1 MIPESGKTESIW
13 MGTFNVP
20 AFYALDSDSSCDV
33 CIAGAGITGLT
44 CAYMLLKSGKSVIIA
59 DDGNIGGGESSRT
72 TAHITSV
79 IDNRYYNIEKLHGER
94 ASLLAAES
102 QKAGIDLIERIISE
116 NNIECDFT
124 RLNGYL
130 VFKPGERAGVLEM
143 EYEAAARA
151 GIDVK
156 MAPSPPYS
164 ALGDYPCLE
173 FPGQAEFHMLKYLVG
188 LARAVISMGGRIYTK
203 THIKKI
209 TDGQPPIAE
218 TQNKIKITAKDII
231 IATNSPVSDYL
242 AIHTKQAAYRT
253 YVIGVRIPKDSVPH
267 ALYWD
272 NENPYH
278 YIRIYKQQ
286 KNDILIVG
294 GEDHKTGQEEYTDQH
309 FENLIKWTAQ
319 RFPMAEHVEYK
330 WSGQVLEPFDGL
342 SFIGKD
348 PENPEHVYIA
358 TGDSGMGITHA
369 SYAAILL
376 DDMINGRDNK
386 WADLYDPKRITLK
399 AAPEFIKEG
408 FNTAIQYID
417 IITPPEYANEQEVP
431 EGTGAILNLGKDKT
445 AVFKD
450 KDGKVYKFSALCP
463 HLKCVV
469 EWNKTENTWDCP
481 CHGSRFEATGKV
493 INGPALANLKPII

>member
-1 MIPESGKTESIW
+1 MKPESGKTESIW

-20 AFYALDSDSSCDV
+20 SFTELKSDESCDL
-33 CIAGAGITGLT
+33 CIIGAGITGLT
-44 CAYMLLKSGKSVIIA
+44 SAYMLLKSGKSVIIV

-72 TAHITSV
+72 TAHITNV
-79 IDNRYYNIEKLHGER
+79 IDDRYYIIERLHGEETAR
-94 ASLLAAES
+94 LAAES
-102 QKAGIDLIERIISE
+102 QTAGIDLIEKIINE

-124 RLNGYL
+124 RLSGYL
-130 VFKPGERAGVLEM
+130 IFKPEEKAGVLEL
-143 EYEAAARA
+143 EFDACKRA
-151 GIDVK
+151 GINVK
-156 MAPSPPYS
+156 IASAPPY
-164 ALGDYPCLE
+164 AKFGDYPCLE
-173 FPGQAEFHMLKYLVG
+173 FPNQAEFHMLKYLDG
-188 LARAVISMGGRIYTK
+188 LARAITSMGGKIYTQ

-209 TDGQPPIAE
+209 TGGSPAIAE
-218 TQNKIKITAKDII
+218 TKEKLKISARDII
-231 IATNSPVSDYL
+231 VATNSPVSDYV

-253 YVIGVRIPKDSVPH
+253 YVIGVSIPKDSVPH

-272 NENPYH
+272 NEDPYH

-294 GEDHKTGQEEYTDQH
+294 GEDHKTGQDDETEH
-309 FENLIKWTAQ
+309 RFNNLIKWTTE

-348 PENPEHVYIA
+348 PENPEHIYIA

-376 DDMINGRDNK
+376 DDMINGRENK
-386 WADLYDPKRITLK
+386 WSEIYDPKRITLK
-399 AAPEFIKEG
+399 AAPEFLKEG

-417 IITPPEYANEQEVP
+417 LITPPEYSDEKEIPA
-431 EGTGAILNLGKDKT
+431 GTGAILSFGTDKMAVYKDTK
-445 AVFKD
+445 
-450 KDGKVYKFSALCP
+450 GKVYKFSALCP

-493 INGPALANLKPII
+493 INGPALADLKPIN

>member
-1 MIPESGKTESIW
+1 MKPESGKTESIW

-20 AFYALDSDSSCDV
+20 VFSSLTNDTECDV
-33 CIAGAGITGLT
+33 CIVGAGISGLSS
-44 CAYMLLKSGKSVIIA
+44 AYLLLKSGKKVVVV
-59 DDGNIGGGESSRT
+59 DDGSIAGGESSRT
-72 TAHITSV
+72 TAHITNV
-79 IDNRYYNIEKLHGER
+79 IDDRYYVIEKMHGEET
-94 ASLLAAES
+94 AKIAAES
-102 QKAGIDLIERIISE
+102 QTAGINLIEKIIIE
-116 NNIECDFT
+116 NNIECDFQ

-130 VFKPGERAGVLEM
+130 IFKPEERSGVLEM
-143 EYEAAARA
+143 EYDACKRA
-151 GIDVK
+151 GVEVNI
-156 MAPSPPYS
+156 ASAPPYP

-173 FPGQAEFHMLKYLVG
+173 FPKQAEFHMLKYLSG
-188 LARAVISMGGRIYTK
+188 LANAITAMGGRIYTQ
-203 THIKKI
+203 THIQKI
-209 TDGQPPIAE
+209 TDGPEAIAE
-218 TQNKIKITAKDII
+218 TKNKLKITAKDII
-231 IATNSPVSDYL
+231 IATNSPVSDYI

-253 YVIGVRIPKDSVPH
+253 YVIGVRVPKDSIPH

-278 YIRIYKQQ
+278 YIRLYKQQ

-294 GEDHKTGQEEYTDQH
+294 GEDHKTGQDDNPEER
-309 FENLIKWTAQ
+309 FRNLVKWTSE

-348 PENPEHVYIA
+348 PENPEHVYIV

-376 DDMINGRDNK
+376 CDMINGRENA
-386 WADLYDPKRITLK
+386 WAEVYDPKRITLK

-417 IITPPEYANEQEVP
+417 IITPPEYADENEIP
-431 EGTGAILNLGKDKT
+431 PGTGAVMSFGKDKT
-445 AVFKD
+445 AVYKD
-450 KDGKVYKFSALCP
+450 AGGNFHRFSALCP

-493 INGPALANLKPII
+493 INGPALADLKKLN